1 MAPLSQDREGTPTAE
16 PAGNGQIVS
25 GRSRGRRRAVFMA
38 ASGHLSG
45 RLRAVSRGRRHTATA
60 DWRSY
65 RVDRLHP
72 GRPAGPRFPPREV
85 SEGDVVTYLS
95 HQLSARAWP
104 HRATVT
110 LHRSAAELADRIWPG
125 MGVLEAID
133 DASCLLHIG
142 ADSPWALSWM
152 ITSIDTDFTIT
163 DPPEL
168 VEQIEILAHRCAAAI
183 LT

>member
-1 MAPLSQDREGTPTAE
+1 M
-16 PAGNGQIVS
+16 
-25 GRSRGRRRAVFMA
+25 
-38 ASGHLSG
+38 
-45 RLRAVSRGRRHTATA
+45 
-60 DWRSY
+60 
-65 RVDRLHP
+65 DRLHP
-72 GRPAGPRFPPREV
+72 RRPAGPRFPPREAP
-85 SEGDVVTYLS
+85 EGDVVTYLS

-152 ITSIDTDFTIT
+152 ITSIDTDFTVT

-168 VEQIEILAHRCAAAI
+168 VEQIEILARRCAAAI